1 MLLPTATRE
10 TTTHSHRQAGATNAA
25 NAEANYQIVMAVA
38 SARSNDGR
46 CACKSVAAVPHTMP
60 HSVFETVALLAIAG
74 ALIAIGVAGGG
85 EEDVDES

>member
-1 MLLPTATRE
+1 
-10 TTTHSHRQAGATNAA
+10 
-25 NAEANYQIVMAVA
+25 
-38 SARSNDGR
+38 
-46 CACKSVAAVPHTMP
+46 MP